1 MKTGKERD
9 SGARRRKWLAL
20 SLQGRLVAGYTALFA
35 LLLAAIIL
43 GESTVVRQ
51 ILVNDRQASLPNTA
65 QAALAA
71 LGGPDGPRRAEVGA
85 GTAPTPALSTS
96 SEMVAA
102 VASPDGSVLYQRAGS
117 AVRGVD
123 AGALLDPRYTG
134 AGVPFQPVTYQ
145 VAAAHTTFVVRLLP
159 VGAGPA
165 GLRGLRRAFQGPG
178 LLAPGDAGA
187 PVGAGPGLPNSFSAA
202 PGPPRPF
209 APRMLLLTALSLRP
223 VDRTVNTLV
232 LVSLAASALG
242 LLVAAALGAAV
253 ARRALRPLE
262 RMTAT
267 AQAIATGGDDALD
280 QRLRFPPRGDEV
292 SRLATTFD
300 HMLDR
305 IQATIAERVRSEA
318 RLRRFAADASHELR
332 TPLAAMRGYTE
343 VLLMGGKDDP
353 ATADHS
359 LHRMDAELA
368 RMTRLVS
375 DLLTLARLDAGL
387 PLHLQPLSVPSL
399 LADLVDETRLLA
411 SRADRRLTVAAEPCP
426 GPPGGR
432 DPSGDPSADPVAV
445 LADPDRLHQIMRNLL
460 HNAVKFTPDG
470 GQITLSAALQNGAVA
485 LAVADTGSGIAPADL
500 PHLFERFYRSDRARA
515 RGDAEAGGAG
525 LGLAIAQGLAVAQ
538 GGHITVESAPG
549 RGSTFTLMLPAASP
563 SHSMA

>member
-1 MKTGKERD
+1 MKTGKERS
-9 SGARRRKWLAL
+9 SGTGRRSRFAL

-35 LLLAAIIL
+35 LLLAALIL

-71 LGGPDGPRRAEVGA
+71 LGGPVGPRRAEVGA
-85 GTAPTPALSTS
+85 GTALTPALSTS

-117 AVRGVD
+117 AVSNVD
-123 AGALLDPRYTG
+123 AGSLLDPRYTG
-134 AGVPFQPVTYQ
+134 AGAPLQPVTYQ
-145 VAAAHTTFVVRLLP
+145 VAAAHTTFLVRLLP
-159 VGAGPA
+159 IGAAFGP
-165 GLRGLRRAFQGPG
+165 RGLRRAFQGPG
-178 LLAPGDAGA
+178 LLAPGDESA
-187 PVGAGPGLPNSFSAA
+187 PVGAGPRLPNAFSAA
-202 PGPPRPF
+202 PGTPRPF

-232 LVSLAASALG
+232 LVSLAASTLG

-411 SRADRRLTVAAEPCP
+411 SRADRRLVVAAAPCP
-426 GPPGGR
+426 RPPGGGVA
-432 DPSGDPSADPVAV
+432 PGDPVAV

-470 GQITLSAALQNGAVA
+470 GQITLSAALQDGAVA
-485 LAVADTGSGIAPADL
+485 LAVADTGPGIAPADL

-538 GGHITVESAPG
+538 GGHITVESTPG
-549 RGSTFTLMLPAASP
+549 CGSTFTLVLPASEPSPAS
-563 SHSMA
+563 SISGH